1 MLRLLSVTRVA
12 KYTNASSQL
21 FVSWSTKNQCFPKV
35 ASWEPRRLRPRTA
48 ASPWLC
54 QSAFGSY
61 YTSSSQRIKRFDYTQ
76 LHALSQVWC
85 GITCLTLRGRT
96 RAALAMSLIKNE
108 YSKDVNR
115 VGPSTAIIIIQMANS
130 HQQTDYNSSMHT
142 AISTSSRLKR
152 VLREATRSRRCDARA
167 RRAFLLHYVPR
178 CAFPQS

>member
-1 MLRLLSVTRVA
+1 MHPHNYLSHGQLKISVSRKLQAGNRVVFDPGRQQVHGCV
-12 KYTNASSQL
+12 SQR
-21 FVSWSTKNQCFPKV
+21 FC
-35 ASWEPRRLRPRTA
+35 
-48 ASPWLC
+48 
-54 QSAFGSY
+54 SY

-96 RAALAMSLIKNE
+96 RPALAMSPIKNE
-108 YSKDVNR
+108 ASKDVNR

>member
-1 MLRLLSVTRVA
+1 
-12 KYTNASSQL
+12 
-21 FVSWSTKNQCFPKV
+21 
-35 ASWEPRRLRPRTA
+35 
-48 ASPWLC
+48 LC

-61 YTSSSQRIKRFDYTQ
+61 YSSSSQRIKRFDYTQ

-130 HQQTDYNSSMHT
+130 HQQTDYDSSMHT
-142 AISTSSRLKR
+142 AISTSSRLER
-152 VLREATRSRRCDARA
+152 VLREATRSRRSWLGELTSLAIVDTWKATLSRTSSLNSTRNLSFKNFMGSKRQAR
-167 RRAFLLHYVPR
+167 FQHG
-178 CAFPQS
+178 